1 MGENEQ
7 NVTTQ
12 ETVQEPVQEQ
22 AQNAEQ
28 QPLPVSIPGV
38 SPDTQEHVLSEIRK
52 FSKKQVTWQRLSSLC
67 ILGALICI
75 VVVLFILVPRVL
87 ETLDH
92 INSVATKVETSLE
105 NVDVMVDEM
114 TVASQN
120 LNKLV
125 GDNSQALTDA
135 VEKMAGV
142 DYDGLNQAIQDLQDA
157 IGPMATFFNR
167 FR

>member
-7 NVTTQ
+7 NVNTQ
-12 ETVQEPVQEQ
+12 ETVEQPATGQEQ
-22 AQNAEQ
+22 NAKQ
-28 QPLPVSIPGV
+28 QSNAFNLPGI
-38 SPDTQEHVLSEIRK
+38 SPQTRDHVLEEIRK
-52 FSKKQVTWQRLSSLC
+52 FSQKQVVWQRLSSLC

-75 VVVLFILVPRVL
+75 VVVLFIVVPRVL

-105 NVDVMVDEM
+105 NVDVMVNEM
-114 TVASQN
+114 TDASKN
-120 LNKLV
+120 LNQLV
-125 GDNSQALTDA
+125 GENSTSLTDA
-135 VEKMAGV
+135 IDKMAAV

-157 IGPMATFFNR
+157 VGPMASFFNR